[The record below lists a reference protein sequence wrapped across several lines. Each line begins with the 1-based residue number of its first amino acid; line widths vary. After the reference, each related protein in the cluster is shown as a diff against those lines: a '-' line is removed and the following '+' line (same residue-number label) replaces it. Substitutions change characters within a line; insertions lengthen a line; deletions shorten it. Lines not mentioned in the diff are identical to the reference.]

1 MEYITVANGIVT
13 GHFCG
18 EELPD
23 GAIQVPDGFPGW
35 EGLPVAALTADYSA
49 IKPLAQQVSEGVI
62 TIPEGYKIDE
72 AGTELTRK
80 SQEELDAEFP
90 VETWAKVNSF
100 SYVTVH
106 KAFNNVGK
114 LEYSTPAGL
123 VKMSSEQPAPYYK
136 ASEDG
141 TWLPDV
147 SKGKELKLYEVN
159 SGYDSAVSD
168 YMKTYPEAE
177 LLTFDKQ
184 EKEAREWTED
194 NSTSTPFLDG
204 LAKARGIDKANLV
217 SRVIKKAEAFQTAIS
232 TLTGIRQKYEDEI
245 DAATTAEEI
254 EAIVPEYVMPQGLSL

>member
-1 MEYITVANGIVT
+1 MEYITVANGIIT

-18 EELPD
+18 KTLPD

-35 EGLPVAALTADYSA
+35 EGLPVAALTDDYSA

-62 TIPEGYKIDE
+62 TIPDGYKIAE
-72 AGTELTRK
+72 AGTEFTRK

-90 VETWAKVNSF
+90 VEIWAEVNGF
-100 SYVTVH
+100 DYTTVH

-114 LEYSTPAGL
+114 LEYSPPTGL

-141 TWLPDV
+141 TWISDV

-159 SGYDSAVSD
+159 SGYDSVVNA

-184 EKEAREWTED
+184 EKEAREWTAD
-194 NSTSTPFLDG
+194 NSVSTPFLDS
-204 LAKARGIDKANLV
+204 LAKARGIDKADLV

-232 TLTGIRQKYEDEI
+232 TLTGVRQKYEDEI
-245 DAATTAEEI
+245 EAATTVEDLEKI
-254 EAIVPEYVMPQGLSL
+254 IPMYELQ

>member
-1 MEYITVANGIVT
+1 MEYITVKDGIIT

-18 EELPD
+18 KTLPD

-35 EGLPVAALTADYSA
+35 EGLPVSALTADYSA
-49 IKPLAQQVSEGVI
+49 IKPLAQQVSEGILV
-62 TIPEGYKIDE
+62 IPEGYKINADGAE
-72 AGTELTRK
+72 FARK

-90 VETWAKVNSF
+90 VETWAEVGSF
-100 SYVTVH
+100 NYSSVH
-106 KAFNNVGK
+106 KAFNNVGV
-114 LEYSTPAGL
+114 LEYATPAGL
-123 VKMSSEQPAPYYK
+123 IKMSGEQPAPYYK

-141 TWLPDV
+141 TWVPDIA
-147 SKGKELKLYEVN
+147 KGKELKLYEVN

-184 EKEAREWTED
+184 EKEAREWTSD
-194 NSTSTPFLDG
+194 NSVSTPFLDG
-204 LAKARGIDKANLV
+204 LAKARGIDKAALV

-245 DAATTAEEI
+245 EAAATVEDLEK
-254 EAIVPEYVMPQGLSL
+254 IVPVYELL